1 MGVPYKDVSIL
12 VVEDQRPFLVLLKGL
27 LSNLGAKDVM
37 MATQAD
43 QAIKFCRNHKVD
55 IVVCDLHLGSNK
67 KNGYELYQE
76 LMHRKLLPTTAVFL
90 LISADAARPVVLG
103 SLEHSPDDYLLKP
116 FSQAQLTNRLNKAWQ
131 KKQFFHDVYN
141 ALADSQYSVAQTL
154 LETLPETL
162 PENTGIP
169 AIYYREYVH
178 LRIETYWAQRNYS
191 GAIKLLQSETDLL
204 PSQWAQLALGKS
216 YLAKREF
223 QLAIKCASKV
233 LELNRYDP
241 DAHDII
247 AQAKSALNFPEEA
260 MDNMRLA
267 LKYSPYSLARQQL
280 ASQIALKNGD
290 YPLLVESSLATWQ
303 LSKNTIFKRIS
314 YWCNHIGYLLDA
326 AEAAENKT
334 QRHRFQQEALLLVQR
349 GRQDDAILRL
359 DEPFDID
366 IFTDIVSARVDVI
379 DGKLI
384 DAKKT
389 IMASQISIESRFTE
403 YPASLAPGSIQTLLN
418 LGEFEEVRR
427 VLDTLKKEKTELDSG
442 SQKLIARFSEEAK
455 DGEDKYTHINRR
467 GIQLYQEEK
476 FAEAKEAFTAALGL
490 SPVNT
495 GIALN
500 LLQCQVKLFAQSGKL
515 DPILVKEA
523 RQVYKIVNNAP
534 MREQHQTKFENLQDE
549 LIRLGVTTR

>member
-27 LSNLGAKDVM
+27 LTNLGAKDVM

-43 QAIKFCRNHKVD
+43 HALKYCRNHKID

-76 LMHRKLLPTTAVFL
+76 LMHRKLLAPTSVFL

-103 SLEHSPDDYLLKP
+103 SLEHNPDDYLLKP
-116 FSQAQLTNRLNKAWQ
+116 FSQAQIKNRLNKAW
-131 KKQFFHDVYN
+131 KKNQFFHDVYN
-141 ALADSQYSVAQTL
+141 ALSDEQYSVAHTL
-154 LETLPETL
+154 LESMDV
-162 PENTGIP
+162 P
-169 AIYYREYVH
+169 AVYYRESIH
-178 LRIETYWAQRNYS
+178 LKVEVFWAQRKYAE
-191 GAIKLLQSETDLL
+191 AISLLQSETALL

-223 QLAIKCASKV
+223 QLAIKCAAKV

-247 AQAKSALNFPEEA
+247 AQAKSALHFPEEA
-260 MDNMRLA
+260 MENMRLA

-290 YPLLVESSLATWQ
+290 FPLLVESSLATWQ

-314 YWCNHIGYLLDA
+314 YWCNHIGFLLDA
-326 AEAAENKT
+326 AEAAENKA
-334 QRHRFQQEALLLVQR
+334 QRHRYQQEALLQVQR
-349 GRQDDAILRL
+349 ALQDDAILRL

-389 IMASQISIESRFTE
+389 IMASQINIESRFTE

-418 LGEFEEVRR
+418 LGEFEEVNR
-427 VLDTLKKEKTELDSG
+427 VLNTLKEEKTELDSG
-442 SQKLIARFSEEAK
+442 TRQLIAQYSEQAK

-476 FAEAKEAFTAALGL
+476 YADAKEAFTTALGL
-490 SPVNT
+490 APVNT

-500 LLQCQVKLFAQSGKL
+500 LLQCQVKLFGQANKL
-515 DPILVKEA
+515 DPLLVKEA

-534 MREQHQTKFENLQDE
+534 MREQHQSKFENLQDE

>member
-1 MGVPYKDVSIL
+1 MGVPFKDVTIL

-27 LSNLGAKDVM
+27 LTNLGAKDVM

-43 QAIKFCRNHKVD
+43 QAIKYCRNYKVD

-76 LMHRKLLPTTAVFL
+76 LMHRKLLTPTAVYL

-103 SLEHSPDDYLLKP
+103 SLEHNPHDYLLKP
-116 FSQAQLTNRLNKAWQ
+116 FSQAQLKNRLNKAW
-131 KKQFFHDVYN
+131 KKNHFFHDVYN
-141 ALADSQYSVAQTL
+141 ALSDDQYSVAQTL
-154 LETLPETL
+154 LETMDV
-162 PENTGIP
+162 P
-169 AIYYREYVH
+169 AVYYREYVH
-178 LRIETYWAQRNYS
+178 LKVEAFWAQRNYS
-191 GAIKLLQSETDLL
+191 GAIKLLQSETALL

-223 QLAIKCASKV
+223 QLAIKCAAKV

-260 MDNMRLA
+260 MENMRLA
-267 LKYSPYSLARQQL
+267 LKYSPFSLARQQL
-280 ASQIALKNGD
+280 ASQIALQSGD

-314 YWCNHIGYLLDA
+314 YWCNHIGFLLDA

-334 QRHRFQQEALLLVQR
+334 QRHRYQQEALLQVQR
-349 GRQDDAILRL
+349 GRHDEAILRL

-366 IFTDIVSARVDVI
+366 IFTDIVSARVDII

-384 DAKKT
+384 DAKKA

-403 YPASLAPGSIQTLLN
+403 YPASLAPSSIQTLLD

-427 VLDTLKKEKTELDSG
+427 VLDTLKKEQTELDHG
-442 SQKLIARFSEEAK
+442 TRKLISRFSEEAK

-467 GIQLYQEEK
+467 GIQLYQEDK
-476 FAEAKEAFTAALGL
+476 YAEAKEAFTAALGL

-500 LLQCQVKLFAQSGKL
+500 LLQCQVKLFAQDAKL

-534 MREQHQTKFENLQDE
+534 MREQHQSKFENLQDE